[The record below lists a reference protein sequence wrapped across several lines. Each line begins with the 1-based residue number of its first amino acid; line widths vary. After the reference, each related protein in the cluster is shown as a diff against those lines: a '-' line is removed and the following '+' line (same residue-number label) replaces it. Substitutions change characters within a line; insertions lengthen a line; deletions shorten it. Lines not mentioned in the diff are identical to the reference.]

1 MNIKEKREFPM
12 WAKALVAGVF
22 GAGGAGA
29 SMVPINY
36 NAEAG
41 YLAVQEAYPTATI
54 ETRSWRPY
62 IHRVNDGGMLVI
74 VETSMIDG
82 SITDRW

>member
-1 MNIKEKREFPM
+1 MNTEEKKQFPM
-12 WAKALVAGVF
+12 WAKALIVAVF

-36 NAEAG
+36 NAKAG
-41 YLAVQEAYPTATI
+41 YLAVQEAYPGATI

-62 IHRVNDGGMLVI
+62 IHRVNDGGALII
-74 VETSMIDG
+74 VETSILDG
-82 SITDRW
+82 SIVDRW